1 MSPLACLLRL
11 TTRFAGWPAS
21 PRVVVRHRSSG
32 WLVAPDG
39 STADADA
46 AVQFDNEDAAAEFV
60 ESYTCEPQGFEVVTA
75 DEAERAA

>member
-11 TTRFAGWPAS
+11 TTRITGRPTS

-39 STADADA
+39 ATADADTA
-46 AVQFDNEDAAAEFV
+46 LQFESEDAAFEFV
-60 ESYTCEPQGFEVVTA
+60 GSYTCEPQGFEVVAA